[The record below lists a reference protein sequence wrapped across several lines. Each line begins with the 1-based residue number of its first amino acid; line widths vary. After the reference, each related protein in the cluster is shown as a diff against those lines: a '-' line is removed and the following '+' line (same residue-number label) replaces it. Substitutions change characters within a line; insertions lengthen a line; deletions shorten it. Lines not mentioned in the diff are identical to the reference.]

1 MRIDAHQ
8 HIWTLARGDYDWM
21 SPALGPIYRDFDPAD
36 LAPLLEA
43 AGIDG
48 TVLVQAAATTAET
61 SFLLDVA
68 ERTPFIKGVVGWINF
83 EDPSDV
89 ATLRAFAR
97 HPKFRGVRPM
107 IQDIADID
115 WMLRPDLDW
124 AFRALI
130 ELDLTFDLLGFPRHL
145 PNALTLLQRYPEMRA
160 VIDHAM
166 KPTIAAGLT
175 EDWADGIA
183 RIARET
189 NAYVKLSGLVTEAG
203 PGWTPAG
210 LAPFVSHVL
219 DVFGPDRVMWGSDW
233 PVLNLASDYARWHAV
248 ARDLVAAVAGNCAL
262 NAVFGGTAAAFY
274 RLGV

>member
-1 MRIDAHQ
+1 
-8 HIWTLARGDYDWM
+8 
-21 SPALGPIYRDFDPAD
+21 
-36 LAPLLEA
+36 
-43 AGIDG
+43 
-48 TVLVQAAATTAET
+48 
-61 SFLLDVA
+61 
-68 ERTPFIKGVVGWINF
+68 
-83 EDPSDV
+83 
-89 ATLRAFAR
+89 
-97 HPKFRGVRPM
+97 
-107 IQDIADID
+107 
-115 WMLRPDLDW
+115 MLRPDLDW